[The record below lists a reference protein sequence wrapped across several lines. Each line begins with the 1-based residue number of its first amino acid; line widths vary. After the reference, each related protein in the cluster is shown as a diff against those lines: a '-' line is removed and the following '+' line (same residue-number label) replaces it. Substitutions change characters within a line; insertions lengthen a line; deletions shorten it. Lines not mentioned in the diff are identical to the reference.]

1 MDGNMLSK
9 TQKCKIKKKKKKT
22 KDLNKWIFPCN

>member
-9 TQKCKIKKKKKKT
+9 TQKCKIKKKERKKT
-22 KDLNKWIFPCN
+22 WINEFFLAIK